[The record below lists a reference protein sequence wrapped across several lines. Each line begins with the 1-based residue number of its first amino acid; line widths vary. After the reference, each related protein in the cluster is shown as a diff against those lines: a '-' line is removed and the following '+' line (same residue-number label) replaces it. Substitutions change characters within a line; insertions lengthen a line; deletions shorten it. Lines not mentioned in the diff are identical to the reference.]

1 MTITVRQLHPQFVGD
16 VAGVE
21 LSPTLAPDAVRQL
34 SDAIDRHAVLVFHEQ
49 SLDDDRLLGV
59 GRLFGGIEPPRNH
72 RVQQRLKHA
81 ELADISNLDARNQL
95 RARDDHRRLDALGNQ
110 LWHSDA
116 SFRVVPGALSMLFAH
131 VVPPIGGETEFAD
144 LRAAYDA
151 LTPAMQARI
160 EDLVVEHS
168 IFHSRGQLG
177 HTDYTDAE
185 RAALDGVLG
194 PPASGWE
201 GGVRRSGAEGNT
213 ARGGHVA
220 RAQRHLLLP
229 ALWALQVLSDLLL
242 VASNSGINAVPVEM
256 ALEGKA
262 RGLTVVVV
270 TSVAHSRAQTPR
282 HASGKRLFEVADHV
296 LDNGGAPG
304 DVAVPVPGGP
314 AGARM
319 GPTSGVVGAFL
330 VTAWIV
336 RIAERLAAR
345 GIEPPVY
352 VSANVAGGDAH
363 NREAEA
369 PYRGRIRLLG

>member
-1 MTITVRQLHPQFVGD
+1 MTITVRQLHPQFVGE

-34 SDAIDRHAVLVFHEQ
+34 TDAIDRHAVLVFHEQ

-160 EDLVVEHS
+160 DDLVVEHS

-185 RAALDGVLG
+185 RAAL
-194 PPASGWE
+194 PPARHRLVRVHPGSGRKTLYL
-201 GGVRRSGAEGNT
+201 GSHAS
-213 ARGGHVA
+213 HVVGWPMPDG
-220 RAQRHLLLP
+220 RLLLR
-229 ALWALQVLSDLLL
+229 DLTEHATQREFVHRHTWRVGDL
-242 VASNSGINAVPVEM
+242 VIW
-256 ALEGKA
+256 
-262 RGLTVVVV
+262 
-270 TSVAHSRAQTPR
+270 
-282 HASGKRLFEVADHV
+282 
-296 LDNGGAPG
+296 DN
-304 DVAVPVPGGP
+304 
-314 AGARM
+314 RC
-319 GPTSGVVGAFL
+319 TL
-330 VTAWIV
+330 
-336 RIAERLAAR
+336 
-345 GIEPPVY
+345 
-352 VSANVAGGDAH
+352 H
-363 NREAEA
+363 
-369 PYRGRIRLLG
+369 RGRPYDDAVHPRDLRRVTTKDVPSPVQQVA

>member
-21 LSPTLAPDAVRQL
+21 LSPTLAPDSVRQL

-81 ELADISNLDARNQL
+81 ELADISNLDAKNQL

-131 VVPPIGGETEFAD
+131 VVPPVGGETEFAD

-160 EDLVVEHS
+160 DDLVVEHS

-185 RAALDGVLG
+185 RAAL
-194 PPASGWE
+194 PPARHRLVRVHPGSGRKTLYL
-201 GGVRRSGAEGNT
+201 GSHAS
-213 ARGGHVA
+213 HVVGWPMPDG
-220 RAQRHLLLP
+220 RLLLR
-229 ALWALQVLSDLLL
+229 DLTEHATQREF
-242 VASNSGINAVPVEM
+242 V
-256 ALEGKA
+256 
-262 RGLTVVVV
+262 
-270 TSVAHSRAQTPR
+270 HR
-282 HASGKRLFEVADHV
+282 HAWRVGDLVIW
-296 LDNGGAPG
+296 DN
-304 DVAVPVPGGP
+304 
-314 AGARM
+314 RC
-319 GPTSGVVGAFL
+319 TL
-330 VTAWIV
+330 
-336 RIAERLAAR
+336 
-345 GIEPPVY
+345 
-352 VSANVAGGDAH
+352 H
-363 NREAEA
+363 
-369 PYRGRIRLLG
+369 RGRPYDDAVHPRDLRRVTTKDVPSPVQQVA